1 MRRTNQGDVNVQHR
15 TVELCAVVL
24 ARSQWRS
31 VVGGQKVIYF
41 LDNIAAMRVLIK
53 GSSRVVAWRKLLVLL
68 ENFDSECS
76 SRCWFARVPSKSNVA
91 DGPSRSEAGVSASGA
106 VKTTPVCPIWKS
118 LVSWD

>member
-41 LDNIAAMRVLIK
+41 LDNFAAMRVLIK